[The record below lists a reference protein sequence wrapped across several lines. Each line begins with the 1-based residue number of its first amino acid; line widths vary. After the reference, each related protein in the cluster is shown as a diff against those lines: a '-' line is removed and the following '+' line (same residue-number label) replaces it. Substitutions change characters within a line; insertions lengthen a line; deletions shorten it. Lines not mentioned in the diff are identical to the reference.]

1 MAYRPEDREDR
12 SPNNRRPARKPPQLG
27 AARHRPGEE
36 DEDAPVR
43 PYPSTPERRPAERP
57 VNAGRAPANSPRPG
71 DRRPKKRVEPRFFVI
86 LAVVLVVLIVA
97 VVAVVKLKG
106 GSTPSAQPAVTA
118 QPASDAGDVQATEAP
133 EDSASTSLS
142 NDELAALL
150 GSDDEVAALDDSQR
164 VSVTDLEVNPDL
176 PSEWMNVLLLGT
188 DERALAEKGR
198 TDSMI
203 ICSVN
208 TVTGEVKLSSIMRDL
223 AIDYKEMG
231 YDTLGTYRI
240 NAANFFGGPEMAM
253 QTVNHNFGLNIQ
265 NYVLVNFYGF
275 QDAVEALGGITM
287 DITEAEMNKIN
298 DGQKQVAGI
307 AYREGVEGVEDW
319 PNELLTEYGE
329 GVHLNG
335 QQALAYARIRK
346 LDSDYARTERQRK
359 VLMAI
364 LDVVKQ
370 KSALELA
377 QLGATLM
384 PYISTNMELN
394 DILTV
399 AVTVLSSNMEVSSM
413 RLPVNGSYVEER
425 RNNDAMLW
433 DCDFPTNQQQLYNF
447 IYN

>member
-12 SPNNRRPARKPPQLG
+12 SSNTRRPVRTPPQLG
-27 AARHRPGEE
+27 TARHRPGEE
-36 DEDAPVR
+36 DEAAPVR
-43 PYPSTPERRPAERP
+43 PRPAERRMP
-57 VNAGRAPANSPRPG
+57 ERPSGPARRPAYPPRQG
-71 DRRPKKRVEPRFFVI
+71 NRRPKKRMEPRFFVI
-86 LAVVLVVLIVA
+86 LAVALVILIVA
-97 VVAVVKLKG
+97 IAVVVRLKG
-106 GSTPSAQPAVTA
+106 GSTPSAQPAPTPQPTTSAPQQGGDA
-118 QPASDAGDVQATEAP
+118 QTPPDVAASA
-133 EDSASTSLS
+133 SLS

-150 GSDDEVAALDDSQR
+150 GSDDEVTALDDSQR
-164 VSVTDLEVNPDL
+164 VAVADLEINPDL
-176 PSEWMNVLLLGT
+176 PSEWLNVLLLGT

-208 TVTGEVKLSSIMRDL
+208 TNTGEVKLSSIMRDL
-223 AIDYKEMG
+223 AIDYKAMG
-231 YDTLGTYRI
+231 YDALGTYRV
-240 NAANFFGGPEMAM
+240 NAANYFGGPEMAM

-275 QDAVEALGGITM
+275 QDVVEQLGGITM

-307 AYREGVEGVEDW
+307 AYREGVEGVESW
-319 PNELLTEYGE
+319 PNQLLTEYGE

-359 VLMAI
+359 VLTAI
-364 LDVVKQ
+364 LDVVRQ
-370 KSALELA
+370 RSALELV
-377 QLGATLM
+377 QLGTTLF
-384 PYISTNMELN
+384 PYVQTNMELN
-394 DILTV
+394 DIMTV
-399 AVTVLSSNMEVSSM
+399 AVKVLSADLDVGSM

-433 DCDFPTNQQQLYNF
+433 DCDFPMNQQQLYDF